1 MIYLRYK
8 QNKKYIAVE
17 IKESDVIGEIK
28 EGLDMFGCTYVFY
41 NTEDGDYIINKYN
54 LPKRMLGD
62 IVNLNFNSNI
72 LSDVKPVSDLKEY
85 IKQKTRIHKTI
96 LENRN
101 DKLKELLSYIEN

>member
-8 QNKKYIAVE
+8 QNKKYISVE
-17 IKESDVIGEIK
+17 IKKSDIIGEIK
-28 EGLDMFGCTYVFY
+28 EGLDTFGCAYVFY

-62 IVNLNFNSNI
+62 IVNLNFNSTI
-72 LSDVKPVSDLKEY
+72 LSNDKPFNHLKEY
-85 IKQKTRIHKTI
+85 IKQKKLMQKTI

-101 DKLKELLSYIEN
+101 DKIKEILSYIEN